1 MAISTIWW
9 WLNYHNA
16 NEYHDID
23 PSVIICEKLSWYF
36 NLLVSFLAR
45 HATYAAFIMLSFL
58 LDAPPSREELWN
70 NSKLNICL
78 VSFCYKHGAFVGLDR
93 FEIWF
98 STSDL
103 DLWPFFQIYENQ
115 PKMKSLR
122 IALIDVCLGVA
133 IWRWKQDIL
142 TKQELLARYIHWAD
156 LPNMWFVDSS
166 MSCFFYIFLVG
177 LISHMIWHFLVVCN
191 VCVVWWICN
200 GVWKQVVEHRQLAK
214 EYCNHPDNFS
224 NIIWAAFFFDG
235 FECEENIL
243 KPVKVNPLRGSDWG
257 PGQSLLAQ
265 SHDTI

>member
-70 NSKLNICL
+70 NSKLNICH

-115 PKMKSLR
+115 PKMKTQA

-166 MSCFFYIFLVG
+166 MSWFFLIFSWLVWY
-177 LISHMIWHFLVVCN
+177 LIWFDIFSWFAMF
-191 VCVVWWICN
+191 VW
-200 GVWKQVVEHRQLAK
+200 
-214 EYCNHPDNFS
+214 
-224 NIIWAAFFFDG
+224 FDG
-235 FECEENIL
+235 SAMECGSKLWNTGNLPKSTATTLTTFRISFEPPFFLMVLNVRKIF
-243 KPVKVNPLRGSDWG
+243 
-257 PGQSLLAQ
+257 
-265 SHDTI
+265 